1 VQRIKSLFNQ
11 LNTAD
16 IALIIVVVL
25 GYVLGLVIGW
35 EDLTPPE
42 IIVTFVLTA
51 VYLALARGSDPFF
64 ARYRSG
70 WASFAY
76 FAIQLTLVL
85 LIINILG
92 TGAWLIALPLAALAS
107 EHLARWWQ
115 QGIIYL
121 AILAG
126 LTLPFIR
133 QELWTEAYYFALT
146 LAPAIVFVV
155 VFTRLNSSE
164 QRARQDAEALTA
176 DLEEANRQLTEY
188 STQVD
193 ELARTK
199 ERNRMA
205 REIHD
210 SLGHYLTVVNVQ
222 IRAAQTVMDTDPDK
236 AREALDKAQR
246 LTQEG
251 LTAVRQSVSALR
263 ESPLSGRSLQEAIR
277 LLLQE
282 TESSGIVANLA
293 VQGEPFTLDPKVELT
308 LYRAAQEGLTNVRRH
323 ARASQVD
330 LTLAYRAGSEVAL
343 TIADNGVGAAGT
355 AEGGYGLLGI
365 EERVDLLDGQMKVDT
380 LPGEGFVLSIS
391 LPSQQAESFSRP
403 PASVA

>member
-1 VQRIKSLFNQ
+1 MQRIKSLFNQ